1 VIALTA
7 HRHFPVGGHESW
19 VHASIGGGRFLAI
32 PLRFVVSY
40 RPDPQVR
47 KRWEQMSSDLLP

>member
-1 VIALTA
+1 M
-7 HRHFPVGGHESW
+7 FD
-19 VHASIGGGRFLAI
+19 LAI

-47 KRWEQMSSDLLP
+47 RRWEQMFSRGQVAQAKLAATGRGGCPVGQSPRGV